1 MDPFPPTN
9 SALSDPNGLLAVGG
23 DLTPSRLLE
32 AYRRGIFPW
41 YEAGEPIL
49 WWTPSPRAVLF
60 PDDFHES
67 RSFKKFLK
75 TCCWTVEFDRQFEH
89 VVEACAQPAKGRLD
103 TWISD
108 EMKRAYTELHR
119 LGYAHSVE
127 VMDQDQLVGGLY
139 GVKLGSVFFGE
150 SMFSRSPNA
159 SKLALRTLCNLGSA
173 GRLTLIDCQM
183 PNEHLQSLGMT
194 MMTRE
199 AFEDVLRREIG
210 DFADASSMNADLGGI
225 LSS

>member
-1 MDPFPPTN
+1 MDIET
-9 SALSDPNGLLAVGG
+9 
-23 DLTPSRLLE
+23 
-32 AYRRGIFPW
+32 RRGRVL
-41 YEAGEPIL
+41 G
-49 WWTPSPRAVLF
+49 WWSPTERGVLPLDGF
-60 PDDFHES
+60 NCS
-67 RSFKKFLK
+67 RSLQKSARKYETRID
-75 TCCWTVEFDRQFEH
+75 TCFRDVVTMCAELPRDGRWITGEFID
-89 VVEACAQPAKGRLD
+89 
-103 TWISD
+103 
-108 EMKRAYTELHR
+108 AYTELHR

-173 GRLTLIDCQM
+173 GRLTLIDSQM

-199 AFEDVLRREIG
+199 AFEDVLRRGIG